1 VVSGPLATLEDE
13 LNAARQRL
21 DKFKADYR
29 RLYGDKKV
37 LALPLIGPPSKQDTY
52 KLGFR

>member
-1 VVSGPLATLEDE
+1 VEDK
-13 LNAARQRL
+13 LNTARQQL

-37 LALPLIGPPSKQDTY
+37 LALPLIGPPSKQDTS
-52 KLGFR
+52 KLRFG